1 MNRRL
6 AIIAAVAAGAL
17 LAGYAVADADEV
29 VPTPSGFVGFCALN
43 LSLCAKSD
51 PVSAPLS
58 MRDKIIARNRQVNDA
73 LYDAKDYPAPQRV
86 SLVAP
91 KSLADC
97 EDYAVT
103 KRFLLLWDGIPAGSM
118 RLAVVRR
125 MRSTQLHAV
134 LLIKIGAATFILDSR
149 NNLVLP
155 LESSGYEWIAVE
167 RPGEPMTWSKP

>member
-1 MNRRL
+1 MRRL
-6 AIIAAVAAGAL
+6 AIIATVAAGAL
-17 LAGYAVADADEV
+17 LAGYAVAGADEV
-29 VPTPSGFVGFCALN
+29 VPTPAGFVGFCALN
-43 LSLCAKSD
+43 ISMCWKND
-51 PVSAPLS
+51 PEPAPLS
-58 MRDKIIARNRQVNDA
+58 MRDTIIARNRQVNES
-73 LYDAKDYPAPQRV
+73 LYDAKDYPARQHV

-91 KSLADC
+91 KGLADC

-125 MRSTQLHAV
+125 LRSEEQHAV

-155 LESSGYEWIAVE
+155 LEASGYQWIAVE
-167 RPGEPMTWSKP
+167 RPGDPWTWSKP